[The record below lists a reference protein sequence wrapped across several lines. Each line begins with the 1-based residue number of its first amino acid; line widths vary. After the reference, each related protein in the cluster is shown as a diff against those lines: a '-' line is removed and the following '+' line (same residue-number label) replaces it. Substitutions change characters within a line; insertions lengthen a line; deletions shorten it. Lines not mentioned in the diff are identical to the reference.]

1 MSNNNVLKTNKKKG
15 ETLRYI
21 KKKKYLYMLLIPAA
35 ICTLIFNYL
44 PMIGIGIA
52 FKDYNVI
59 DGIIGSPWVGLDN
72 FKTIIEMPSVL
83 HALKNTFK
91 YGFIFMFGGTPF
103 AVVFALMINEI
114 RNIHFKKFVQTISY
128 LPHFLSWASVVAIF
142 YGFFSLSGP
151 YNEIMA
157 KIIGDEYEATNLLM
171 NYKNFT
177 PVLFASN
184 VWKGLGWSSILY
196 LAAIAGID
204 QEMYEAA
211 EIDGCGKFK
220 QAIYITLPCI
230 AVTIAMSM
238 LLSVGSLISVNFEQV
253 YGFQNVY
260 IQEQTDTIN
269 TLAYRMGIEGGE
281 YSLST
286 AFGLLQGLAS
296 LTIMLIVNELSRRFA
311 HMSVW

>member
-1 MSNNNVLKTNKKKG
+1 
-15 ETLRYI
+15 
-21 KKKKYLYMLLIPAA
+21 MLLIPAA
-35 ICTLIFNYL
+35 ICTFIFSYL
-44 PMIGIGIA
+44 PMLGIGIA

-59 DGIIGSPWVGLDN
+59 DGIMGSPWVGLDN
-72 FKTIIEMPSVL
+72 FKEIVNMPSVL

-91 YGFIFMFGGTPF
+91 YGFIFLFGGTPF

-114 RNIHFKKFVQTISY
+114 KNMRFKKIVQTISY

-151 YNEIMA
+151 YNEVMA
-157 KIIGDEYEATNLLM
+157 KIIGDGYEATNLLM

-177 PVLFASN
+177 PILFVSN

-230 AVTIAMSM
+230 AVTIAMSL
-238 LLSVGSLISVNFEQV
+238 LLSVGSLINVNFEQV
-253 YGFQNVY
+253 YGFQNIY
-260 IQEQTDTIN
+260 IQEQTETIN

-296 LTIMLIVNELSRRFA
+296 LTIMLIVNELSRKFA